1 MVSESVTMTE
11 TRYAGFWLR
20 LVALIVDLFI
30 LGCIGFVLTLLLGGG
45 MSVDPADPQAAPGL
59 GAANGISFVIN
70 IAYFTLLEGGSRQAT
85 LGKSL
90 LGLKV
95 TDVDGNPIGYGK
107 ALLRNIAKI
116 VSGLILGIGYIMA
129 AFTARKQALHDRIA
143 SCLVV
148 KR

>member
-1 MVSESVTMTE
+1 MTDTTAD

-20 LVALIVDLFI
+20 LVALIIDGI
-30 LGCIGFVLTLLLGGG
+30 LLGIVNFVIGMIFGGG
-45 MSVDPADPQAAPGL
+45 MMADPADPNAAAALGL
-59 GAANGISFVIN
+59 ANGIGGLIGL
-70 IAYFTLLEGGSRQAT
+70 AYFTLMEGGSRQAT

-95 TDVDGNPIGYGK
+95 TGVDGNPIGYGR
-107 ALLRNIAKI
+107 ALLRNIAKL
-116 VSGLILGIGYIMA
+116 VSGFILGIGYIMA
-129 AFTARKQALHDRIA
+129 AFTARKQALHDMIA